1 MDFAWSTV
9 RWACTN
15 DKFGQSGGWMRIA
28 NVDMKNNQLRCPPD
42 WSTVSLTE
50 RGRLGHKP
58 TLAPGC
64 SSTTFSTQGVEYRQ
78 VCGKVIGYQYYQP
91 NGFGPSKCTLITN
104 RSDLCMLINKCGP
117 VLIFTQPFKE

>member
-58 TLAPGC
+58 TLVPGC
-64 SSTTFSTQGVEYRQ
+64 SALQ
-78 VCGKVIGYQYYQP
+78 
-91 NGFGPSKCTLITN
+91 L
-104 RSDLCMLINKCGP
+104 RSAHRKWNTDKS
-117 VLIFTQPFKE
+117 VVK

>member
-1 MDFAWSTV
+1 MHVQMDFAWSTV

-50 RGRLGHKP
+50 RGRLGQ
-58 TLAPGC
+58 L
-64 SSTTFSTQGVEYRQ
+64 
-78 VCGKVIGYQYYQP
+78 
-91 NGFGPSKCTLITN
+91 
-104 RSDLCMLINKCGP
+104 
-117 VLIFTQPFKE
+117 